1 LGKDAVSVGWGETTP
16 FKVFFLAFLQAHVRL
31 QYDGFVW
38 RFFLLA
44 VASSGLVFSENLTL
58 SILIR
63 TISQFAVISLPL
75 GRSKFHRELFV

>member
-1 LGKDAVSVGWGETTP
+1 MGTSAPSSLINGVVPVGWGEATP

-44 VASSGLVFSENLTL
+44 VASLGLVFSWDTL
-58 SILIR
+58 R
-63 TISQFAVISLPL
+63 VSLDRPAL
-75 GRSKFHRELFV
+75 